1 MNQSLMATSPR
12 SQQSGATARIAL
24 LITLG
29 SETAFFGMLLA
40 AYLYLRSDLG
50 SWQLTQASLARLSIP
65 GANTLLLLASAVTAA
80 IGQQAIHKGRAGQ
93 LQTWMGATLLL
104 GVIFIA
110 GQVYEFTSTGMS
122 PNDQA
127 FGGVFFTLMGFH
139 ALHLI
144 AGCGA
149 LALVFIRTRLG
160 DFTARKHVAVDI
172 GVWFW
177 FYVVAVWVVLFSA
190 LYLV

>member
-1 MNQSLMATSPR
+1 MMRSPR
-12 SQQSGATARIAL
+12 SQKPGTTAKIAL
-24 LITLG
+24 LVTLG

-50 SWQLTQASLARLSIP
+50 SWQLSQATLARLAIP
-65 GANTLLLLASAVTAA
+65 AVNTLLLIISAVTAA
-80 IGQQAIHKGRAGQ
+80 LGQRAIHKGKASP
-93 LQTWMGATLLL
+93 LQSWMGVTLLL
-104 GVIFIA
+104 GVIFVA

-122 PNDQA
+122 PSDQA

-144 AGCGA
+144 AGCLV
-149 LALVFIRTRLG
+149 LALVLVRARLG

-172 GVWFW
+172 GTWFW

>member
-1 MNQSLMATSPR
+1 MNPSFMMPSTR
-12 SQQSGATARIAL
+12 SQKSGSTAKIAL
-24 LITLG
+24 LVTLG

-40 AYLYLRSDLG
+40 AYLFLRSDLG
-50 SWQLTQASLARLSIP
+50 SWQLTQASLARLAIP
-65 GANTLLLLASAVTAA
+65 GANTLLLLMSAATAGL
-80 IGQQAIHKGRAGQ
+80 GQRAIHRGKANR
-93 LQTWMGATLLL
+93 LQAWIGITLLL
-104 GVIFIA
+104 GIIFVA
-110 GQVYEFTSTGMS
+110 GQVYEFTSAGMS
-122 PNDQA
+122 PSDQS

-144 AGCGA
+144 AGCVV
-149 LALVFIRTRLG
+149 LALVLIRTRLG
-160 DFTARKHVAVDI
+160 DFTLRKHVAVDI